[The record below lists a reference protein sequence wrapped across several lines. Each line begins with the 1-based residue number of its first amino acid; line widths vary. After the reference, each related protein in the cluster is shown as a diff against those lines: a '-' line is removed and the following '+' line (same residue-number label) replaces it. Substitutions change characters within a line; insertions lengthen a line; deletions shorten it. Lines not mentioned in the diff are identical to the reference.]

1 MEVHHHSH
9 LASGE
14 THTARKKWTHYLWE
28 FLMLFLAVF
37 AGFLAENQ
45 REHYVEHQREKTY
58 MSSFAEDLKLD
69 ITQLDNLVEY
79 RKQTI
84 RTLDTFFLLLS
95 SDRYM
100 REGETMYKLYSM
112 PYWDIY
118 SFYPN
123 DRTMQ
128 QLKNAGG
135 LRLIRN
141 QKVSNKIMSYDVL
154 VRNRKEYEPLQVD
167 IANQINQ
174 DIEKLLDP
182 VVLYQARRQADSI
195 AVITSK
201 VESPIADAHIGVAE
215 KITIQPLEKNI
226 KRKLL
231 KNFYTTKS
239 LFIAYIRA
247 NMEER
252 KLATETLEMIKKEY
266 HLK

>member
-1 MEVHHHSH
+1 MEVH
-9 LASGE
+9 
-14 THTARKKWTHYLWE
+14 THTHTPRKKWTHYFWE
-28 FLMLFLAVF
+28 FFMLFLAVTL
-37 AGFLAENQ
+37 GFFVENQ

-58 MSSFAEDLKLD
+58 MASFVEDLRLD
-69 ITQLDNLVEY
+69 IAQLNNLIKY
-79 RKQTI
+79 RTETI
-84 RTLDTFFLLLS
+84 RNLDTLFLLLS
-95 SDRYM
+95 SGRYIS
-100 REGETMYKLYSM
+100 GGKTVYKLYSM

-154 VRNRKEYEPLQVD
+154 VRNRKEYEPLQVE

-182 VVLYQARRQADSI
+182 VVLYQVRRKADSI
-195 AVITSK
+195 AILGPEVK
-201 VESPIADAHIGVAE
+201 SPIIDAHIEVTE
-215 KITIQPLEKNI
+215 KITISPLEENI
-226 KRKLL
+226 KRRLL

-239 LFIAYIRA
+239 LFIAYMRA

-252 KLATETLEMIKKEY
+252 QLATETLEMIKKEY
-266 HLK
+266 HIK